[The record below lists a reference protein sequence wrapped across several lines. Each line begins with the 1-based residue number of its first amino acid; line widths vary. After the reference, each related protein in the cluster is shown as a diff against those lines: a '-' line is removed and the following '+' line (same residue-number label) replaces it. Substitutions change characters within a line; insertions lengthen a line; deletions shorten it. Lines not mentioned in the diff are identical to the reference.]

1 MKISSAG
8 EYAVRIMVQIAKS
21 EDYISLKD
29 VAIKENI
36 SLKYAE
42 KIVSKLVKAKLL
54 ESQRGQGGG
63 YKLVKS
69 ATECTVGEI
78 LIITGDTSPV
88 SACLSSN
95 CPHKD
100 NCTSISVW
108 ERLNSLINGYLDTVT
123 IKSLIDKEK

>member
-21 EDYISLKD
+21 ESFVSLKD
-29 VAIKENI
+29 VASKENI

-42 KIVSKLVKAKLL
+42 KIVSKFVKAKLL
-54 ESQRGQGGG
+54 DSQRGQDGG
-63 YKLVKS
+63 YKLSKP
-69 ATECTVGEI
+69 ANQCTVAQI
-78 LIITGDTSPV
+78 LLVTGDASKV

-100 NCTSISVW
+100 TCKSISVW
-108 ERLNSLINGYLDTVT
+108 ERLNSLINNYLDTVT
-123 IKSLIDKEK
+123 IESLIKD

>member
-21 EDYISLKD
+21 ESFVSLKD
-29 VAIKENI
+29 VASKEDI

-54 ESQRGQGGG
+54 DSQRGQDGG
-63 YKLVKS
+63 YKLSKP
-69 ATECTVGEI
+69 ANQCTVAQI
-78 LIITGDTSPV
+78 LLVTGDASKV

-100 NCTSISVW
+100 TCKSISVW
-108 ERLNSLINGYLDTVT
+108 ERLNSLINNYLDTVT
-123 IKSLIDKEK
+123 IESLIKD

>member
-21 EDYISLKD
+21 EGFISLKD
-29 VAIKENI
+29 VASKEDI

-54 ESQRGQGGG
+54 ESQRGQDGG
-63 YKLVKS
+63 YKLASPANKS
-69 ATECTVGEI
+69 TIAEI
-78 LIITGDTSPV
+78 LLVTGDASPV

-95 CPHKD
+95 CPHKET
-100 NCTSISVW
+100 CKSISVW
-108 ERLNSLINGYLDTVT
+108 ERLNSLINNYLSTVT
-123 IKSLIDKEK
+123 IQSLLDNE